1 MASNRAQ
8 HQEDAKLRIMRL
20 INENPELSSRQIA
33 ERVGV
38 SNGSAYYILSALIEK
53 GLVKLG
59 NFKENPK
66 KKQYVYLLTRMGIKE
81 KSILT
86 YSFIKRKRNEFEN
99 LRKEIDILENELKIN
114 LDTDYVS
121 NK

>member
-1 MASNRAQ
+1 
-8 HQEDAKLRIMRL
+8 
-20 INENPELSSRQIA
+20 
-33 ERVGV
+33 
-38 SNGSAYYILSALIEK
+38 
-53 GLVKLG
+53 
-59 NFKENPK
+59 
-66 KKQYVYLLTRMGIKE
+66 MGIKE